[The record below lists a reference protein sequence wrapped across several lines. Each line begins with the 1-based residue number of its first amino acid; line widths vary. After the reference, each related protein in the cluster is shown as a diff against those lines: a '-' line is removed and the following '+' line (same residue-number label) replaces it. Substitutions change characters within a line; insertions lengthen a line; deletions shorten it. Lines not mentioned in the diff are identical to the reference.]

1 MKISHAWLFA
11 VVAVLGCVLPA
22 AADPPTGPEARATR
36 KAERWA
42 RREAELAQKPPRPM
56 ELRKPLPL
64 PVEVTNP
71 STTVIGGKPAGAACV
86 ETESCELNFTPAAGE
101 ALILTAVWSA
111 TKVQCDDLTSAAP
124 RNGTPIA
131 PWWRCERRLLVQG
144 PGAGYAGF
152 RVTR

>member
-11 VVAVLGCVLPA
+11 VVAVLGYVLTA
-22 AADPPTGPEARATR
+22 AADPLKGPEARATR

-42 RREAELAQKPPRPM
+42 QKEAELAHKPPKPM

-71 STTVIGGKPAGAACV
+71 STTVIGGKPAGAVCA

-111 TKVQCDDLTSAAP
+111 TKVQCDDLTSATP

-131 PWWRCERRLLVQG
+131 LWWRCERRLVVQG
-144 PGAGYAGF
+144 LGAGYAGF
-152 RVTR
+152 RVAR